1 MSNSKHYIWLFGLSA
16 LAVFYAADISNWSK
30 NILSLIEFL
39 PYLIIIFGMFISLFM
54 NRFLPILLLGTI
66 GILNLASSY
75 YLPVETI
82 SVSAVMLSAILP
94 LLLPINLMLWAWLPE
109 KGIHNSFYNLSLAI
123 VFLIQI
129 VIVYYF
135 MVNLPINFVAMLNT
149 GADIKA
155 INLPILVVVAII
167 LSWLLMV
174 LRNAYL
180 ERIDVIDKAI
190 IFVLL
195 LLVFGLNQL
204 QEPYVFS
211 WLSSVSALLI
221 VLSIIF
227 DSHKIAYTDQL
238 TGLGSRRALLEYF
251 LSLGKTY
258 SIAMMDIDHFKKFND
273 TYGHDVGDKV
283 LKMVA
288 NELGKISTGNSYR
301 YGGEEFTVVFP
312 KKTAKEVMGA
322 LEEVRANIENLVL
335 NVDNKGKQK
344 VTVSFGLAEK
354 ESNEE
359 TPEEVLKY
367 ADEALYKAKE
377 KGRNRV
383 EEY

>member
-1 MSNSKHYIWLFGLSA
+1 
-16 LAVFYAADISNWSK
+16 
-30 NILSLIEFL
+30 
-39 PYLIIIFGMFISLFM
+39 
-54 NRFLPILLLGTI
+54 
-66 GILNLASSY
+66 
-75 YLPVETI
+75 
-82 SVSAVMLSAILP
+82 
-94 LLLPINLMLWAWLPE
+94 
-109 KGIHNSFYNLSLAI
+109 
-123 VFLIQI
+123 
-129 VIVYYF
+129 

-288 NELGKISTGNSYR
+288 NELAKISTGNSYR

>member
-39 PYLIIIFGMFISLFM
+39 PYLIIIFGTFISLFM

>member
-109 KGIHNSFYNLSLAI
+109 KGIYNSFYNLSLAI

-227 DSHKIAYTDQL
+227 GSHKIAYTDQL